1 MFDKIVYISDHSANI
16 KLKDA
21 EHLAVNLM
29 NLHLIFEDKDKKV
42 LGEVDDLDKDIVRAR
57 FLGEIV
63 NGRLIGG
70 TIRKPSL
77 DASIRVID
85 QSEVPMIVGEDK
97 EGYMKFGVSPFYND
111 FPVYLDVNNFF
122 SNHFAIFGN
131 SGSGKS
137 CGVSRIFQ
145 NMFHDQRLFPYKANI
160 LLFDSSGEYYNA
172 FNNLN
177 SINPNYNYRFI
188 TTNEVD
194 GIGEK
199 LRLPIWL
206 LNASDLALLLQAT
219 THSQLPIIERML
231 KLALIFSQTDMD
243 ATNYKNHLIAKAIMT
258 ILYTNETS
266 PNKRNEIFS
275 ILASC
280 STPQFNL
287 EAPVKGIGYTRK
299 FRECFLID
307 SHGQFSESVLLTEY
321 VSSFIKSEYDNYEP
335 KGGVFY
341 TLDTL
346 EKALNFTLI
355 SEGWLRNEN
364 TYGDAVTIRVR
375 LHSLIVGPNA
385 KFFDVPDYISLEA
398 YLSSLLINNGK
409 KYQIVNFNLDDVDD
423 DFAKVITKIY
433 SRLVFEF
440 AKGLK
445 DRASIP
451 FHIVVEEAHRYIQN
465 DTDRFL
471 IGYNIFERI
480 AKEGRKYGVI
490 LGLIS
495 QRPVELSDT
504 VISQCSN
511 FLIFKMNHP
520 TDVDYIRKMVP
531 NISDEIVEKQ
541 KTLQSGTCLGFG
553 MAFKIPLICKLE
565 MPNPA
570 PWSGN
575 CDVVQIWNGKGNNA
589 TSVVNNSMLNTNM
602 MNNSVMPSTNNLV
615 NSNSSIG
622 PGLAV
627 NTPMTTNTL
636 NNSAV
641 DNTVNTNPLDNN
653 FVSNGLSNNQ
663 GMGEVTPPSNNIASI
678 TDNVPQETPQVPTNS
693 FLETNDLEDDEDDS
707 FNDEDDDT
715 PAGGEKIENT
725 FSSNFQPFLNVAAE
739 KNSTATNSEEPSLVP
754 LNTNANEAV
763 VMPSVT
769 QVGAVNAANSPLIA
783 ITPEQNQ

>member
-1 MFDKIVYISDHSANI
+1 MFDRIIYISDHSANI

-21 EHLAVNLM
+21 ENIAINLM
-29 NLHLIFEDKDKKV
+29 NLHLVFEDKDKKI
-42 LGEVDDLDKDIVRAR
+42 LGEVDDLDQDVVRAR

-63 NGRLIGG
+63 DGRLIGG

-77 DASIRVID
+77 DATIRVID
-85 QSEVPMIVGEDK
+85 QSEIPMIVGADK
-97 EGYMKFGVSPFYND
+97 QGFMRFGVSPFYND

-137 CGVSRIFQ
+137 CGVSRLVQ
-145 NMFHDQRLFPYKANI
+145 NMFHDERLFPYKANI

-172 FNNLN
+172 FSNLN
-177 SINPNYNYRFI
+177 SINPNYHYRFYS
-188 TTNEVD
+188 TNEVD
-194 GIGEK
+194 GVGEK

-219 THSQLPIIERML
+219 NHSQLPIIERML
-231 KLALIFSQTDMD
+231 KLALVFSQTDMD
-243 ATNYKNHLIAKAIMT
+243 ANNYKNHLIAKAIMT

-287 EAPVKGIGYTRK
+287 EAPVQGIGYTRK

-307 SHGQFSESVLLTEY
+307 SQGQFSESVLLTEY
-321 VSSFIKSEYDNYEP
+321 VSSFIKDEYDNYEP
-335 KGGVFY
+335 HGGVFY
-341 TLDTL
+341 SLDTL

-364 TYGDAVTIRVR
+364 TYGDAVTIKVR
-375 LHSLIVGPNA
+375 LHALIVGEYA
-385 KFFDVPDYISLEA
+385 KFFDVPDYVSLES
-398 YLSSLLINNGK
+398 YLSSMLINNGR
-409 KYQIVNFNLDDVDD
+409 KYQMVNINLDDVDD

-440 AKGLK
+440 AKGLQ

-451 FHIVVEEAHRYIQN
+451 FHIIVEEAHRYIQN

-480 AKEGRKYGVI
+480 AKEGRKYGVL

-520 TDVDYIRKMVP
+520 VDVDYIRKMVP

-541 KTLQSGTCLGFG
+541 KTLQAGTCLGFG

-565 MPNPA
+565 MPDPA

-575 CDVVQIWNGKGNNA
+575 CDVVTIWNGKGGTNVSSSNANTMPASTMNQQMVTPQFANVSSGGESNNLNASRSVEVAAPKDFVNFSEQAQVPVPTLVNISPASSSAKQTTDDFVDFSNASQPVDTPFSETISTGSAEKPLFEMNEESTVTVAPPGDFVVPQFANA
-589 TSVVNNSMLNTNM
+589 TQEDPTIKSLEDEVVNGGSM
-602 MNNSVMPSTNNLV
+602 S
-615 NSNSSIG
+615 
-622 PGLAV
+622 
-627 NTPMTTNTL
+627 
-636 NNSAV
+636 
-641 DNTVNTNPLDNN
+641 
-653 FVSNGLSNNQ
+653 
-663 GMGEVTPPSNNIASI
+663 
-678 TDNVPQETPQVPTNS
+678 
-693 FLETNDLEDDEDDS
+693 
-707 FNDEDDDT
+707 
-715 PAGGEKIENT
+715 
-725 FSSNFQPFLNVAAE
+725 
-739 KNSTATNSEEPSLVP
+739 
-754 LNTNANEAV
+754 
-763 VMPSVT
+763 
-769 QVGAVNAANSPLIA
+769 SPLGRA
-783 ITPEQNQ
+783 FPDDLLE